1 MPQATGLVAE
11 LEAKYGKQA
20 TQITLEPGRGGVFDV
35 TVDGELVYSKH
46 TQGGFP
52 RYGEVPEAIERRRLQ
67 G

>member
-11 LEAKYGKQA
+11 LEAKYGKDA
-20 TQITLEPGRGGVFDV
+20 TEITLVPGRGGVFDV

-46 TQGGFP
+46 QEQGFP
-52 RYGEVPEAIERRRLQ
+52 RYGQVPQAIDRKRLS